1 MSSRFKKAKQSWRSL
16 MDSTQKKLSR
26 GADSINKIISWAKGD
41 NWRRK
46 QKVKKDKKN
55 D

>member
-1 MSSRFKKAKQSWRSL
+1 MKPFKNFKQRWKNL

-26 GADSINKIISWAKGD
+26 GAESINKIIPWARGD

-46 QKVKKDKKN
+46 QKVKKDKHE